1 MRLALL
7 LTLAALALGGCKSMS
22 QTDPV
27 AVRDDGLDRDKMGQV
42 EAAAARSGARVHWVN
57 PPRKQQQ

>member
-7 LTLAALALGGCKSMS
+7 LTLAALALGGCKSTT
-22 QTDPV
+22 QTDAV
-27 AVRDDGLDRDKMGQV
+27 SVRDDGVDRDRMGQV

-57 PPRKQQQ
+57 PPRKQQN